1 MADKRIKDLST
12 EITSFRTGDFIAVD
26 GTSGTAK
33 MSKNN
38 VMKNALGNV
47 HLLDEVTSFAAD
59 AKILVDSETN
69 GPGAMPAD
77 TLQKLTAQNALAG
90 NVAPAFDP
98 TRTSDNPYK
107 AGESVVY
114 SGETYV
120 FKFNHYGEWS
130 SSDVFR
136 LEGGFISMRGI
147 ASVLG
152 IKDANNA
159 PIGSVIWSQTN
170 STYSHFPQE
179 SGNNLS
185 GNLFTFSNKHDYTEQ
200 YVTQM
205 FFDISGNMWV
215 RFKQYG
221 GTWTSW
227 SRQANEGDISSLSS
241 SVNSRLRDV
250 LKLSG
255 NATTANL
262 KDADSAV
269 PGTCYWCQTNS
280 TYSNFPQ
287 DSGGTNLSG
296 HLVTLAQSYSA
307 TSQYVTQMFFD
318 ISGNMWVRFKQY
330 GGTWTSWSRQANTS
344 DISSLSTSFNN
355 KLLNYPKMSGT
366 AVSIGLKDADNALP
380 ATFYWVQ
387 LDATYSNFPEGVA
400 GGNLLTLLAS
410 ISLTDQYVTQMFFD
424 ILGAVWV
431 RFKQY
436 GSSWTAWSRQAN
448 ASDMAVYA
456 GLKDAL
462 NYPDLSMF
470 QRVGVVGDSYASAA
484 LYTPEGSPIGDVYP
498 LSWPQILGR
507 KTGCTWINFTQGGLS
522 TRSWLSSA
530 SHGLPALLTEN
541 PCDLYILVLGI
552 NDTAISNYLGSI
564 ADITEHSSYEDYPD
578 TFYGNYGKIFEQI
591 IEHAP
596 AAKIIFSTMSN
607 NSVGTYRSYNE
618 AIVEIADHYNVPV
631 VKQFED
637 GFFSSAV
644 YTSMYGQHPT
654 KAGQAGM
661 ATAFER
667 MIQKSIVSNLTYYNS
682 LVGG

>member
-1 MADKRIKDLST
+1 MTDKRIKDLTNTAAESDIASGNYFVLDGSAGTKKLNST
-12 EITSFRTGDFIAVD
+12 T
-26 GTSGTAK
+26 
-33 MSKNN
+33 
-38 VMKNALGNV
+38 
-47 HLLDEVTSFAAD
+47 LLE
-59 AKILVDSETN
+59 
-69 GPGAMPAD
+69 
-77 TLQKLTAQNALAG
+77 LTAQNALAG

-107 AGESVVY
+107 AGEVVAND
-114 SGETYV
+114 GKTYI
-120 FKFNHYGEWS
+120 FKSDHYGAWS
-130 SSDVFR
+130 SSDVLR
-136 LEGGFISMRGI
+136 LEGEIISMRGL

-159 PIGSVIWSQTN
+159 PIGSVIRCQTD

-179 SGNNLS
+179 SGSNLS
-185 GNLFTFSNKHDYTEQ
+185 GNLLTFSNKHSYTSQYVTQMFFDISGAVWIRFKQYGGSWTSWSRQANAGELSSLSISFNNKLLNYPKMSGAAVTIGLKDANNALPATFYWVQPDATYSNFPEGVVGGNLLTLLANISVTTQ

-221 GTWTSW
+221 GSWTSW
-227 SRQANEGDISSLSS
+227 SRQAN
-241 SVNSRLRDV
+241 
-250 LKLSG
+250 
-255 NATTANL
+255 AN
-262 KDADSAV
+262 
-269 PGTCYWCQTNS
+269 
-280 TYSNFPQ
+280 
-287 DSGGTNLSG
+287 
-296 HLVTLAQSYSA
+296 
-307 TSQYVTQMFFD
+307 
-318 ISGNMWVRFKQY
+318 
-330 GGTWTSWSRQANTS
+330 
-344 DISSLSTSFNN
+344 
-355 KLLNYPKMSGT
+355 
-366 AVSIGLKDADNALP
+366 
-380 ATFYWVQ
+380 
-387 LDATYSNFPEGVA
+387 
-400 GGNLLTLLAS
+400 
-410 ISLTDQYVTQMFFD
+410 
-424 ILGAVWV
+424 
-431 RFKQY
+431 
-436 GSSWTAWSRQAN
+436 
-448 ASDMAVYA
+448 DMAVYA

-552 NDTAISNYLGSI
+552 NDTFIPNYLGSL
-564 ADITEHSSYEDYPD
+564 ADITSHESYEDYPD

-618 AIVEIADHYNVPV
+618 AIVEIAEHYNVPI

-682 LVGG
+682 LVGE